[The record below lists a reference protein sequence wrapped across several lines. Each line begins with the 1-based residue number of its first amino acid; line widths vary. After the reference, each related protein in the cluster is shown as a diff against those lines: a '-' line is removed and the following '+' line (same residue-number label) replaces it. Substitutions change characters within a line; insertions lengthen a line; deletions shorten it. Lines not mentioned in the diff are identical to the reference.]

1 MKSVQRVL
9 IVGGGI
15 VGLTAG
21 IALRRSGAEV
31 ILYERAPEIRAAGAS
46 LGLWQNALRAF
57 DAAGVGDAVRGIG
70 RQAEMVF
77 HDPSA
82 RLLTTPEFG
91 PEDHSYLLVS
101 RSHLTDLLADTLGRE
116 RIRLGCP
123 VTGFVEESDQVT
135 VRLADGS
142 TEAGDLLLGADGVH
156 STVRAQ
162 LVPGA
167 AAQEHAGHVAWRAVL
182 PAAPEGIEGDV
193 LVIGHQR
200 CRGGYLKSPEGG
212 AFWLLAQFQS
222 PPVTGNHREECL
234 QRAGNL
240 DDGGWNSVLTKLI
253 TATPEDRILFNQILI
268 VPELDKWVSGRV

>member
-1 MKSVQRVL
+1 M
-9 IVGGGI
+9 
-15 VGLTAG
+15 
-21 IALRRSGAEV
+21 
-31 ILYERAPEIRAAGAS
+31 
-46 LGLWQNALRAF
+46 
-57 DAAGVGDAVRGIG
+57 
-70 RQAEMVF
+70 
-77 HDPSA
+77 
-82 RLLTTPEFG
+82 
-91 PEDHSYLLVS
+91 
-101 RSHLTDLLADTLGRE
+101 TDLLADTLGRE

-123 VTGFVEESDQVT
+123 VTGFVEESDQVA

-222 PPVTGNHREECL
+222 PPVTGKHREECL
-234 QRAGNL
+234 RRAANL
-240 DDGGWNSVLTKLI
+240 DDGGWNSILTKLI
-253 TATPEDRILFNQILI
+253 SATPEDRILFNQILI
-268 VPELDKWVSGRV
+268 VPELDKWVSGRVALVGDAAHGMSPHITAGASLGVQDPLALVACLDAQTDLSAALAAYEAERIPHYRRARQLSEAVEAYRTPSEFAHAYAAFSHWMIGH